1 MENPEYIFRNE
12 VPEYRIRAMSMPDLP
27 AVLAIE
33 RRSYEFPWTEEIFKD
48 CIRVGYYCQVIVSA
62 GAIVGYGV
70 MTIGAGE
77 AHVVNLCI
85 KPECRHQGLG
95 RHLLTHIMDE
105 ARLSGA
111 GNMFLEVRPS
121 NQVAINLYLNM
132 GFNEIGIRKGYYPA
146 RNGREDALI
155 LACAL

>member
-1 MENPEYIFRNE
+1 MENPEYIFKNE
-12 VPEYRIRAMSMPDLP
+12 IPEYRIRAMTMADLF

-33 RRSYEFPWTEEIFKD
+33 RRSYEFPWSEEIFRD
-48 CIRVGYYCQVIVSA
+48 CMRVGYYCQVIVSA
-62 GAIVGYGV
+62 GAIAGYGV
-70 MTIGAGE
+70 MTVGAGE
-77 AHVVNLCI
+77 AHIVNLCI
-85 KPECRHQGLG
+85 KPELRQHGLG
-95 RHLLTHIMDE
+95 RRLMTHIMDE
-105 ARLSGA
+105 ARHSGV

-121 NQVAINLYLNM
+121 NEVAINLYLNM

>member
-1 MENPEYIFRNE
+1 MENPEYIFKNGM
-12 VPEYRIRAMSMPDLP
+12 PEYHIRAMSMADLP

-33 RRSYEFPWTEEIFKD
+33 RRSYEFPWSEEIFRD

-62 GAIVGYGV
+62 GAIAGYGV
-70 MTIGAGE
+70 MTVGAGE
-77 AHVVNLCI
+77 AHIVNLCI
-85 KPECRHQGLG
+85 KPELRRQGLG
-95 RHLLTHIMDE
+95 RRLLTCIMDE
-105 ARLSGA
+105 ARRSGV

-121 NQVAINLYLNM
+121 NAVAIDLYLNM

-155 LACAL
+155 LASAL